1 MALRLMTPEWLAKNW
16 QITFAVETMTA
27 MRIPRQDH
35 VIARPYARHAASNL
49 LYDTS
54 ALVAEHNRHRISQR
68 ALNDL
73 EVGVAQAACADTHQN
88 VTGLQRLH
96 LEFVDLEWFTDFVQ
110 YRRPESHLFQFPTV
124 SGSATSKQNRMIFE
138 T

>member
-49 LYDTS
+49 NYDTS
-54 ALVAEHNRHRISQR
+54 ALVAEHNRHRLSQR

-73 EVGVAQAACADTHQN
+73 EVGMAQAARADTH
-88 VTGLQRLH
+88 
-96 LEFVDLEWFTDFVQ
+96 
-110 YRRPESHLFQFPTV
+110 
-124 SGSATSKQNRMIFE
+124 
-138 T
+138 